1 MDFFEV
7 IEKRY
12 SVRGYKDE
20 PVKKEDLDKI
30 LKAAALAPTA
40 KNVQPIKVFVI
51 DTNKNKEALKAIY
64 PASWFYNAP
73 LVLCVAV
80 DYDSAGKRSG
90 DNRNFADIDGSI
102 VMDNIILAATA
113 LNLGTCYIGAFN
125 PDAAKDFINSDNY
138 TPLLFTPLGYID
150 ADPRVQDKK
159 SVDEIVEYL

>member
-1 MDFFEV
+1 MDFFET

-12 SVRGYKDE
+12 SVRGYKDL

-30 LKAAALAPTA
+30 LKAAAMAPTA
-40 KNVQPIKVFVI
+40 VNFQPFKVFVI
-51 DTNKNKEALKAIY
+51 DTNKNKEALKNIY
-64 PASWFYNAP
+64 PADWFYNAP

-80 DYDSAGKRSG
+80 DSDAAWTRSD
-90 DNRNFADIDGSI
+90 DNKNFADVDGAI

-125 PDAAKDFINSDNY
+125 PDAANDLIDSDKY
-138 TPLLFTPLGYID
+138 APLLFTPLGYID